1 MYNKIIMVGNLTRD
15 IELRYIPSGTA
26 VANTAIATNRK
37 YKTKSGESAEEVCFV
52 DITIF
57 GRTAEIANQ
66 YLKRGSKILIEG
78 RLKFDQWNNQNG
90 EKRSKHSIQ
99 VETMQMLDSRGDSNN
114 SGSQSPYTPNQTQ
127 SNQPITNNQ
136 TSSMSEGK
144 ENLPQ
149 IDIDD
154 EIPF

>member
-1 MYNKIIMVGNLTRD
+1 MVGNLTRD

-37 YKTKSGESAEEVCFV
+37 YKTKSGEKAEEVCFV

-78 RLKFDQWNNQNG
+78 RLKFDQWSNQNG

-99 VETMQMLDSRGDSNN
+99 VETMQMLDSRGDNN
-114 SGSQSPYTPNQTQ
+114 NANTGQSPYVPQASSQ
-127 SNQPITNNQ
+127 SINNQ
-136 TSSMSEGK
+136 TSNVSTEGK

>member
-37 YKTKSGESAEEVCFV
+37 YKTKSGEKAEEVCFV

-78 RLKFDQWNNQNG
+78 RLKFDQWSNQNG

-99 VETMQMLDSRGDSNN
+99 VETMQMLDSRGDNN
-114 SGSQSPYTPNQTQ
+114 NANTGQSPYVPQASSQ
-127 SNQPITNNQ
+127 SINNQ
-136 TSSMSEGK
+136 TSNVSNEGK